1 MAKTIRILLVCGTAI
16 ATSVAAA
23 DRIKTLMKPRGYEVT
38 TWTALAAEVYEK
50 AKSLKPHMNVPT
62 TKIKINKIEK
72 NGTTR
77 FEVDGIPGIPAFN
90 GVPFL
95 TGVGEE
101 ELIDKMIAALKEIES
116 DKLL

>member
-1 MAKTIRILLVCGTAI
+1 MAKTVRILLVCGTAI

-23 DRIKTLMKPRGYEVT
+23 DRIKNLLGARGYDVQ

-50 AKSLKPHMNVPT
+50 AKGLRPHLIVPT
-62 TKIKINKIEK
+62 TKIQINKIEV
-72 NGTTR
+72 NGKTK

-95 TGVGEE
+95 TGVGEDAV
-101 ELIDKMIAALKEIES
+101 IDRMVEALEAPKE
-116 DKLL
+116 

>member
-23 DRIKTLMKPRGYEVT
+23 DRIKNLMAKRGYDVQ
-38 TWTALAAEVYEK
+38 TWTALAAEVYAK
-50 AKSLKPHMNVPT
+50 ARGLKPHMIVPT
-62 TKIKINKIEK
+62 TKVKINKIEK
-72 NGTTR
+72 DGKTS

-95 TGVGEE
+95 TGVGEDA
-101 ELIDKMIAALKEIES
+101 LIDRMIAALETVPDVE
-116 DKLL
+116 